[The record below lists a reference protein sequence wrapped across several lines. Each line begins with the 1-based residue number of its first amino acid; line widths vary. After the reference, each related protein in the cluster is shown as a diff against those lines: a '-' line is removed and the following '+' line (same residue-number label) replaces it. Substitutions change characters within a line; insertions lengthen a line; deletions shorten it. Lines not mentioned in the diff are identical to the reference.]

1 MARDYLDRQPPPS
14 EIKERTGGYP
24 SWIEVDL
31 DCVGWNLDQIRKHTD
46 AEIMP
51 CVKNNA
57 YGHGLLP
64 VVAYLAER
72 GVKRVLVVKLREA
85 VQIREEVGC
94 GVLSMDPLFTDEQFE
109 LVVEKGITQTV
120 YTREAAERLSRAAV
134 KAGRDAGV
142 FVKVDTGLRRVGV
155 WHADSPD
162 LIEGISKLPRVG
174 LEGIF
179 STLMQ
184 TPERDREQLDRLL
197 AVGEKLRR
205 RGIDPGAMSLASS
218 DATLHLR
225 EAHLDIVRPG
235 AIVYGVFPEPKDA
248 GSGLELRQALS
259 LRARIEQAKWIEKG
273 DSVTYWGRFIAPRRM
288 RVGTLHIGF
297 YDGVPREMAN
307 KARILVC
314 REYRQSLGSVSL
326 NHMLVDLTGTDAR
339 VGDVVEVIG
348 RAGENTLNRIAE
360 AAGWMV
366 YSLMNHLNPFTPR
379 VYYRGGEPVALLE
392 P

>member
-1 MARDYLDRQPPPS
+1 MAHGYFDRQPPPS
-14 EIKERTGGYP
+14 EIEERMEGYP

-31 DCVGWNLDQIRKHTD
+31 DSIGWNLDQIHRHTS
-46 AEIMP
+46 AEVMP

-72 GVKRVLVVKLREA
+72 GVRRVLVVKLREA
-85 VQIREEVGC
+85 VQIRDEVGC

-109 LVVEKGITQTV
+109 LVVHEGITQTV
-120 YTREAAERLSRAAV
+120 YTFEAAERLSLAAE

-142 FVKVDTGLRRVGV
+142 FVKIDTGLRRVGV
-155 WHADSPD
+155 WHTDAPD
-162 LIEGISKLPRVG
+162 LIEGISKLPHIV
-174 LEGIF
+174 LEGVF

-184 TPERDREQLDRLL
+184 TPEQDREQLGRLR
-197 AVGEKLRR
+197 AVYEELRR
-205 RGIDPGAMSLASS
+205 RGVDPGAISLASS
-218 DATLHLR
+218 DATLHFR

-248 GSGLELRQALS
+248 RSGLELRQALS
-259 LRARIEQAKWIEKG
+259 LRARIEHTKWIEKG
-273 DSVTYWGRFIAPRRM
+273 DSVTYWGRFIAPQRM
-288 RVGTLHIGF
+288 RVGTLHVGF
-297 YDGVPREMAN
+297 YDGIPREMAN
-307 KARILVC
+307 KAKILVGGK
-314 REYRQSLGSVSL
+314 YRQSLGSVSL
-326 NHMLVDLTGTDAR
+326 NHVLVDLTGTDAR
-339 VGDVVEVIG
+339 VGDVVEVIV
-348 RAGENTLNRIAE
+348 RAGENTLSRMAE
-360 AAGWMV
+360 TAGWMV